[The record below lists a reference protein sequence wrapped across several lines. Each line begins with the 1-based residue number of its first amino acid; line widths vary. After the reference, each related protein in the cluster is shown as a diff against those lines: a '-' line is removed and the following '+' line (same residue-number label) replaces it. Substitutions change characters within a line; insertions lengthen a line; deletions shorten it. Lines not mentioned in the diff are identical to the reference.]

1 MSLPDRR
8 SPMGLGLALLAM
20 LAALMSAGLM
30 ALAFYAGYVWVVG
43 H

>member
-8 SPMGLGLALLAM
+8 SPMGLALLAL

-30 ALAFYAGYVWVVG
+30 ALAFYAGYWWVVG
-43 H
+43 R